1 MQTGNLESSL
11 PVETSARGSGVKC
24 SEVNKL
30 QCHLGHVNRCH
41 LAALVFF
48 ALFRFLFLL
57 TLAIGCVP
65 SLGVDLLRCVASGEK
80 RRSLTRT

>member
-11 PVETSARGSGVKC
+11 PVETSAQGSGVKC
-24 SEVNKL
+24 SEVNKAAVSPRACETDAL
-30 QCHLGHVNRCH
+30 W
-41 LAALVFF
+41 ALVC
-48 ALFRFLFLL
+48 LVLFLL

-65 SLGVDLLRCVASGEK
+65 CLGVDLLRCVASGEK

>member
-11 PVETSARGSGVKC
+11 PVETSARGRGVKC
-24 SEVNKL
+24 SEVNK
-30 QCHLGHVNRCH
+30 
-41 LAALVFF
+41 AAVSPRACETDAMWAWF